1 MTRAFV
7 RGEVA
12 GCVGAGGGGGS
23 SKFSSSADNDHAED
37 SADNG
42 GTVGRAGSWTVA
54 AVVAELPA
62 DSELLTA
69 PAGLGEADLLT
80 RAARSPP
87 TTAVTCCR

>member
-1 MTRAFV
+1 MA
-7 RGEVA
+7 A
-12 GCVGAGGGGGS
+12 GCAGAGGGGGS

-37 SADNG
+37 NADNG
-42 GTVGRAGSWTVA
+42 GTVGRAGRWTVV
-54 AVVAELPA
+54 AVEVAELLPPP
-62 DSELLTA
+62 DSGLLTV

>member
-1 MTRAFV
+1 MFV
-7 RGEVA
+7 RGVVA
-12 GCVGAGGGGGS
+12 ECVGAGGGGGS

-37 SADNG
+37 NADNG
-42 GTVGRAGSWTVA
+42 GTVGRAGSWTV
-54 AVVAELPA
+54 VVAIAELPA

>member
-1 MTRAFV
+1 MFV
-7 RGEVA
+7 PLARSVGA

-23 SKFSSSADNDHAED
+23 NKFSSSADNDHVVD
-37 SADNG
+37 NADNG
-42 GTVGRAGSWTVA
+42 GTVGKAGSWTV
-54 AVVAELPA
+54 VMVAELPA

>member
-1 MTRAFV
+1 MA
-7 RGEVA
+7 A
-12 GCVGAGGGGGS
+12 GCAGAGGGGGS

-37 SADNG
+37 NADNG
-42 GTVGRAGSWTVA
+42 GTVGRAGRWTVF
-54 AVVAELPA
+54 AVEVAELPPP
-62 DSELLTA
+62 DSGLLTV